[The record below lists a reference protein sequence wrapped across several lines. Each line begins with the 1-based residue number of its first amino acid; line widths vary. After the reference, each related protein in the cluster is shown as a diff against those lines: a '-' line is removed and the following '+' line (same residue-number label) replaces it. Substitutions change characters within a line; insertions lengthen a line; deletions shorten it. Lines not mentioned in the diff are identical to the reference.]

1 MNQSNSNI
9 MSERLILENLQK
21 LPENLR
27 NEVLDFIAFLVSK
40 NKKSAV
46 IEKKRPK
53 FGSAKGKY
61 EMSSDFDAPLED
73 FKEYM

>member
-9 MSERLILENLQK
+9 MSEQVILENLQK

-27 NEVLDFIAFLVSK
+27 NEVLDFIAFLVYK
-40 NKKSAV
+40 NKKSVAV
-46 IEKKRPK
+46 EKKRPR

-61 EMSSDFDAPLED
+61 EMSPDFDASPEEFRD
-73 FKEYM
+73 